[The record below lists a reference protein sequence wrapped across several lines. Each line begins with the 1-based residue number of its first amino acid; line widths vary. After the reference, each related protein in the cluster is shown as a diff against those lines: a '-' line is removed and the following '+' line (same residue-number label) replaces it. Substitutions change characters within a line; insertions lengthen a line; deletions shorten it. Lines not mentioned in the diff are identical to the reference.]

1 MFIRPLTQQNFR
13 PYLFVFVNDEIR
25 PCSVTARFL
34 SEQENVRA
42 RDTPKSCSPRNGE
55 VVIIQSYFA
64 SYSFKTDPSYPQQ
77 FAGQNQNPT

>member
-1 MFIRPLTQQNFR
+1 MLKRPLTKQNFR
-13 PYLFVFVNDEIR
+13 PYLFIFVHDENR

-42 RDTPKSCSPRNGE
+42 RVTPKLCSPRNTE
-55 VVIIQSYFA
+55 VVIIQSYLA
-64 SYSFKTDPSYPQQ
+64 SYSFKTDPSYPKP